1 MVPAANCQT
10 VQQGFPCCTV
20 WGMAPRKVTRPKPLA
35 LAYIRVSTEDQADTG
50 ASLEAQRTALL
61 LEAERKGWDVEI
73 VEDAGL
79 SGKSMNRPGLTSAL
93 ERLEAGQADW
103 LMATKLDRLSRSVSD
118 FDTIAKRARLG
129 EKGQLFSL
137 HILDMP
143 YDLTTANGEFMA
155 NIMISTARFERRLN
169 GDRTRAGMAQRKAEG
184 KHVGR
189 KRQLPAET
197 VELITAARANGASMA
212 KIAAGLNED
221 GVATSHGGAKWY
233 PSTIKAV
240 LDSVARE
247 SLEGFTASHLGS
259 GGN

>member
-1 MVPAANCQT
+1 
-10 VQQGFPCCTV
+10 
-20 WGMAPRKVTRPKPLA
+20 MAPKKVNRAKPLA
-35 LAYIRVSTEDQADTG
+35 LAYIRVSTEDQADSG
-50 ASLEAQRTALL
+50 ASLEAQRHALT
-61 LEAERKGWDVEI
+61 LEAERKGWDVEV

-103 LMATKLDRLSRSVSD
+103 LMATKLDRLSRSVGD

-129 EKGQLFSL
+129 ERGQLFGL

-169 GDRTRAGMAQRKAEG
+169 GDRTRTGMAQRKAEG

-197 VELITAARANGASMA
+197 VEQIKTARAAGNSMA
-212 KIAAGLNED
+212 KIAAALNDD
-221 GVATSHGGAKWY
+221 GVPTAQGGAKWY
-233 PSTIKAV
+233 PSTVKAV
-240 LDSVARE
+240 LDSVERE
-247 SLEGFTASHLGS
+247 ALEGFTA
-259 GGN
+259 

>member
-1 MVPAANCQT
+1 
-10 VQQGFPCCTV
+10 
-20 WGMAPRKVTRPKPLA
+20 MAPKKVTRSRPLA
-35 LAYIRVSTEDQADTG
+35 LAYIRVSTEDQADSG
-50 ASLEAQRTALL
+50 ASLEAQRTALT
-61 LEAERKGWDVEI
+61 LEAERKGWDVEV

-103 LMATKLDRLSRSVSD
+103 LMATKLDRLSRSVGD

-129 EKGQLFSL
+129 ERGQLFGL

-169 GDRTRAGMAQRKAEG
+169 GDRTRTGMAQRKAEG

-189 KRQLPAET
+189 KRQLPAEV
-197 VELITAARANGASMA
+197 VERITAARAAGLSMA
-212 KIAAGLNED
+212 KIADALNAD
-221 GVATSHGGAKWY
+221 AVPTAQGGAKWH

-240 LDSVARE
+240 LASVERE
-247 SLEGFTASHLGS
+247 ALEGFTA
-259 GGN
+259 

>member
-1 MVPAANCQT
+1 MVRLMT
-10 VQQGFPCCTV
+10 
-20 WGMAPRKVTRPKPLA
+20 PRKVTRTKPLA

-50 ASLEAQRTALL
+50 ASLEAQRTALM
-61 LEAERKGWDVEI
+61 LEAERKGWDVEV

-93 ERLEAGQADW
+93 ERLETGQADW
-103 LMATKLDRLSRSVSD
+103 LMATKLDRLSRSVGD

-129 EKGQLFSL
+129 EKGQLFSV

-169 GDRTRAGMAQRKAEG
+169 GDRTRAGMAQRKVEG

-189 KRQLPAET
+189 KRQLPPET
-197 VELITAARANGASMA
+197 VERIKATRASGASMA

-221 GVATSHGGAKWY
+221 GIATSQGGAKWY
-233 PSTIKAV
+233 PSSVKAV

-247 SLEGFTASHLGS
+247 SLEGFTAASMEAE
-259 GGN
+259 GN